1 MFSRIHWNLLSALN
15 SLLNFPWYTK
25 FRFPHCHKV
34 TKESQELTLINCKLN
49 ECHFFSTV
57 HLPVCFFAGLF
68 FKNHLPSLH
77 PAISTSTSNWTEIK
91 FFLIWALKFPPPF
104 SQNVHL
110 LFTSPR
116 HRKKWLPCSSI
127 LSNVKSS
134 RDALEINSCQF
145 LHHQL
150 SHYFSIFYLSIFI
163 HSTLSVKSFLVLK
176 ILLSIL
182 LLCDMQSYLFPLFFI
197 ISPYNLYLL
206 SSFPL
211 HLLSNDLQLTP
222 TI

>member
-68 FKNHLPSLH
+68 FTNHLPSLH

-91 FFLIWALKFPPPF
+91 FFLIWALKSPHPFLKTFIYSLLPPDTGRNDCPVP
-104 SQNVHL
+104 Q
-110 LFTSPR
+110 
-116 HRKKWLPCSSI
+116 
-127 LSNVKSS
+127 
-134 RDALEINSCQF
+134 
-145 LHHQL
+145 
-150 SHYFSIFYLSIFI
+150 
-163 HSTLSVKSFLVLK
+163 SFL
-176 ILLSIL
+176 
-182 LLCDMQSYLFPLFFI
+182 M
-197 ISPYNLYLL
+197 
-206 SSFPL
+206 
-211 HLLSNDLQLTP
+211 
-222 TI
+222 